1 MDQEEFLSLDGS
13 RMRAAI
19 AEQTQEFLAR
29 GGKITQCP
37 TKDITPN
44 KTAQRF
50 IGEEIHQRTLGEN
63 NYQALPSYF
72 EGAND

>member
-1 MDQEEFLSLDGS
+1 MDQEEFLSLDGTG
-13 RMRAAI
+13 MRSAI

-37 TKDITPN
+37 TQDIKPN
-44 KTAQRF
+44 RTAHRF
-50 IGEEIHQRTLGEN
+50 IGEEVHQQTLGEN

>member
-29 GGKITQCP
+29 GGKITQCKP
-37 TKDITPN
+37 NASSKKNMDCCKDIHYDT
-44 KTAQRF
+44 
-50 IGEEIHQRTLGEN
+50 
-63 NYQALPSYF
+63 SYF
-72 EGAND
+72 SLGDGNLQKKGVIDSV